1 MIRFKLKEL
10 TAEKAF
16 REGRRINL
24 QEIADQTGIHRTTL
38 SKLQSPVGHNT
49 TTENLN
55 ALCKYFECDIQDL
68 IEYVPEES

>member
-10 TAEKAF
+10 TADKAF

-38 SKLQSPVGHNT
+38 SKMQSPTGHNT

-55 ALCKYFECDIQDL
+55 ALCKYFGCKIQEL
-68 IEYVPEES
+68 IEYIPDES

>member
-38 SKLQSPVGHNT
+38 SKLQSPTGHNT
-49 TTENLN
+49 TTDNLD
-55 ALCKYFECDIQDL
+55 ALCKYFDCSIQDL
-68 IEYVPEES
+68 IEYVADE

>member
-38 SKLQSPVGHNT
+38 SKLQSPTGHNT

-55 ALCKYFECDIQDL
+55 SLCKYFECDIQDL
-68 IEYVPEES
+68 IEYVPEEF

>member
-24 QEIADQTGIHRTTL
+24 QEIAEQTGVHRTTL
-38 SKLQSPVGHNT
+38 SKLQSPTGHNT

-55 ALCKYFECDIQDL
+55 ALCKYFDCAIQDL
-68 IEYVPEES
+68 IEYVPDEP